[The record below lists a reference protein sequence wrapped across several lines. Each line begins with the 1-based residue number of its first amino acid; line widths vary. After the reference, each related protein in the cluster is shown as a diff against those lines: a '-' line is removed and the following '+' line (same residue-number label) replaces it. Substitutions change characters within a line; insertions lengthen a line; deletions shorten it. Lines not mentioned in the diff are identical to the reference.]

1 MRLGKFQIWP
11 NIPYETGSYRPAIL
25 MQMQRYLFCTVHP
38 LKPIPIPILFNR
50 FHTTFYICLFI
61 VLFAVMIR
69 IDKEKITNILCFS
82 AERGEKP
89 KPSREGKLSKA
100 IVHDFS
106 SP

>member
-25 MQMQRYLFCTVHP
+25 MQMQRYLVVHP
-38 LKPIPIPILFNR
+38 LKPFPVPTLFNR
-50 FHTTFYICLFI
+50 FQTTFAICLLI

-69 IDKEKITNILCFS
+69 INKGKITEILYFS

-89 KPSREGKLSKA
+89 KPSREGKFSKTHRT
-100 IVHDFS
+100 IRT
-106 SP
+106 